1 MVHLSLVFFVFL
13 LGGLLLFVWL
23 LECADHVLLEGLL
36 LEHKAVFIP
45 NEVWKLDVE
54 LVALHALLEKV

>member
-1 MVHLSLVFFVFL
+1 MHLALVFLVFL

-36 LEHKAVFIP
+36 LKHKAVLIP
-45 NEVWKLDVE
+45 DEVWSLDVE
-54 LVALHALLEKV
+54 LVALHALLEQV